1 MIPALDQPLTL
12 GPPGSPRARL
22 LALGILLLLVL
33 VFLLLVLLPMAA
45 LRGRLGDD
53 IQGYRDALGAQG
65 EIARRRV
72 ELIEAAKSLGDPR
85 ALEDVLL
92 AGTSDATAM
101 AGLHERTRELIAA
114 AKANLISIQQLP
126 PGEEGGQRRI
136 ALRVQFAA
144 DLPGFQ
150 RIVHALESGRPA
162 VVVTNLYLRSRSS
175 RATGVANPLDVQMD
189 LIAYRKDGPA

>member
-1 MIPALDQPLTL
+1 MIQALDQPLNL

-22 LALGILLLLVL
+22 VALGILLLLVL
-33 VFLLLVLLPMAA
+33 VLLLLVLLPMSA
-45 LRGRLGDD
+45 LRARLADD
-53 IQGYRDALGAQG
+53 IQGYRDALSAQG

-72 ELIEAAKSLGDPR
+72 ELTEAAKSLGDPR

-175 RATGVANPLDVQMD
+175 RATGVANPLDIQMD
-189 LIAYRKDGPA
+189 LIAYRKEGPA